1 MKINPLIELWKQSG
15 EKIVFTNGCF
25 DIIHF
30 GHVHYLKEAKSLGDK
45 LVVGVNSDASVQ
57 HLKGKHR
64 PINTL
69 SERIKV
75 LEAIRHI
82 DLIITFE
89 EDTPLQL
96 IEIIQPDVLVKGGDY
111 QADEIVGG
119 KAVIQNGGEVQILS
133 LKEGLST
140 SAMIESI
147 RKT

>member
-15 EKIVFTNGCF
+15 EKIVFANGCF

-96 IEIIQPDVLVKGGDY
+96 IKIIQPDVLVKGGDY
-111 QADEIVGG
+111 QIHNIVGSNF
-119 KAVIQNGGEVQILS
+119 VIASGGIVKTIS
-133 LKEGLST
+133 FVKSYST
-140 SAMIESI
+140 SELVNRI
-147 RKT
+147 KGL